1 MRQDLDQATSTY
13 SKEIA
18 KLRQENEQ
26 IKKRYEETSNEIS
39 SKVTSIEQSKAELSE
54 TLRQSEREKEQMAS
68 ELNHFKKRV
77 S

>member
-1 MRQDLDQATSTY
+1 M
-13 SKEIA
+13 
-18 KLRQENEQ
+18 RQENEQ

-68 ELNHFKKRV
+68 ELNNFKKRV

>member
-54 TLRQSEREKEQMAS
+54 TLRQSEREKE
-68 ELNHFKKRV
+68 
-77 S
+77 